1 MIANRVHSECTRLN
15 AEIFMHQQDE
25 NVLVVTRQLPLDLY
39 SDFDA
44 YVAISRYCFY
54 NKGGEYLY
62 KTSIELPGFLSEVVF
77 AGYLEIPDSVYGDPR
92 INDKEYLYGPRGC
105 KLESF
110 NHLDGKFCTREK
122 VDETKEKLNFHFM
135 PPSFTCIIKVKSRT
149 YMKDAHAKLSGIYRD
164 RNLHRLFDDNT
175 PSSAINHVLFR
186 CEHEEHDIS
195 ASKRGTYGL
204 TNYGQFPYSGLTSFM
219 HTLDKLKVSKD
230 MGNELFDNLRAG
242 DWYIDYATNR
252 ISLYAAEEPSIGLQR
267 LSAFMQDYFGAVKQ
281 LPAYMKPKM
290 ASRVIEAI
298 YRQVIKHVMSTQ
310 MLDDFVGD
318 SEDPFV

>member
-1 MIANRVHSECTRLN
+1 M
-15 AEIFMHQQDE
+15 
-25 NVLVVTRQLPLDLY
+25 
-39 SDFDA
+39 
-44 YVAISRYCFY
+44 
-54 NKGGEYLY
+54 
-62 KTSIELPGFLSEVVF
+62 
-77 AGYLEIPDSVYGDPR
+77 
-92 INDKEYLYGPRGC
+92 KE
-105 KLESF
+105 
-110 NHLDGKFCTREK
+110 
-122 VDETKEKLNFHFM
+122 
-135 PPSFTCIIKVKSRT
+135 
-149 YMKDAHAKLSGIYRD
+149 AHAKLSGIYRD
-164 RNLHRLFDDNT
+164 RNLFRLFDDNT

-267 LSAFMQDYFGAVKQ
+267 LSAFMQDYFGSVKQ
-281 LPAYMKPKM
+281 LPSYMKPKM

-318 SEDPFV
+318 SEDPFVQKLALATY